1 VVLVEVVGLA
11 VVAEQAVGS
20 EEGLG
25 MVVALEVVEVLVE
38 EVA

>member
-1 VVLVEVVGLA
+1 MVLVEVVGLA
-11 VVAEQAVGS
+11 VVAEQEVGS

-25 MVVALEVVEVLVE
+25 MVVALEVAEVLVE